1 MSSTDSSETEHST
14 LKLDERKAEDT
25 FTQQHDQS
33 DCGVACLA
41 SAVKYF
47 GGNIRLERLRELS
60 GTTQEGTTLLG
71 LHQAAEE
78 LGLDSGAYE
87 ADMENLKDLDQP
99 CILHVIKDGRLKHY
113 LLSYGY
119 DEEADDFVVADP
131 ASGVER
137 MDPESLEEMWQS
149 RALLTLAPT
158 EDFETMEE
166 DRRSQWEWAWA
177 LVHDDLNILFV
188 AAALGLL
195 ISILGLSTAIF
206 SQRLIDEILPS
217 GSATRLI
224 VALSLLGVLLLGR
237 SALTYL
243 RERFLVRQ
251 TRDFN
256 NRIIGYFYNSLLR
269 LPQTFFFNRKVGD
282 LVARM
287 NDTRRLQQAV
297 TNVLGDRMIDTI
309 MILVSLTA
317 IFLYAWPLGLVAMA
331 AIPLFGFLAWWYH
344 DPIVEGQQN
353 VMEAHAANESNYV
366 NTIEGMATVKA
377 NNRESWFSKL
387 TRKIYGHFQDQ
398 IYDLG
403 RIGVRFN
410 FWTETSGTFVRV
422 GVLALAS
429 FLVLQDRLALGVL
442 VAVFQMTGMLVP
454 AARRVATTNIQ
465 LQEARVAFDRM
476 YEFTSIDT
484 EYDLAEEK
492 QKTDPSPFESLEV
505 QNLAFRFPGHER
517 LLKDISFSVKK
528 GEIVTLMGESGSGK
542 STLLSLVQRFYEPEE
557 GSLTVNGTLKWSEI
571 SIPKWRSLS
580 SVMQQEAE
588 IFNGTLL
595 DNIVLDEIE
604 DEDDAESVVQFCR
617 EHGFHQYF
625 SDFPQAYATV
635 LGEEGTNL
643 SGGQQQLVAF
653 TRAVYQDPQLLLLDE
668 PTASMDREMEQFVL
682 GLLERLSESTAILSA
697 THRTQSAKQADR
709 IYVLSDGQIKSEGPP
724 HALADGDNLFSR
736 SLADRAILKP

>member
-1 MSSTDSSETEHST
+1 MPSTDSPETERST

-25 FTQQHDQS
+25 FTRQHDQS

-47 GGNIRLERLRELS
+47 GGTIRLERLRELS

-87 ADMENLKDLDQP
+87 ADMENLKDLGQP
-99 CILHVIKDGRLKHY
+99 CILHVIKDGRLQHY

-119 DEEADDFVVADP
+119 DEEANKFVVADP

-137 MDPESLEEMWQS
+137 MDPESLGEMWQS
-149 RALLTLAPT
+149 QALLTLAPT
-158 EDFETMEE
+158 EEFETEE
-166 DRRSQWEWAWA
+166 EERRSRWEWAWT
-177 LVHDDLNILFV
+177 LVYDDLNILFV

-217 GSATRLI
+217 GSATRLV
-224 VALSLLGVLLLGR
+224 VALSLLGILLLGR

-243 RERFLVRQ
+243 RGRFLVRQ

-287 NDTRRLQQAV
+287 NDTRRLQRAV

-344 DPIVEGQQN
+344 EPIVEGQQN

-377 NNRESWFSKL
+377 NNRESWFSTL
-387 TRKIYGHFQDQ
+387 TRKVYSHFQDQ

-410 FWTETSGTFVRV
+410 FWIETSGTFVRV

-476 YEFTSIDT
+476 YEFTSINP
-484 EYDLAEEK
+484 EYNPEEER
-492 QKTDPSPFESLEV
+492 QKADPSPFESLEV
-505 QNLAFRFPGHER
+505 QNLSFRFPGHER
-517 LLKDISFSVKK
+517 LLKKVSFSVEK

-542 STLLSLVQRFYEPEE
+542 STLLSLIQRFHKP
-557 GSLTVNGTLKWSEI
+557 GDGTITVNGNLNWDKI
-571 SIPKWRSLS
+571 SVPKWRSLLG
-580 SVMQQEAE
+580 VMPQKAE
-588 IFNGTLL
+588 IFNGTLV
-595 DNIVLDEIE
+595 DNIALDQFESEDEIQE
-604 DEDDAESVVQFCR
+604 VVDFCQ
-617 EHGFHQYF
+617 ECGFHQYF
-625 SDFPQAYATV
+625 ADFPQAYATV

-643 SGGQQQLVAF
+643 SGGQRQLVTFA
-653 TRAVYQDPQLLLLDE
+653 RVIYQDPELLLFDE
-668 PTASMDREMEQFVL
+668 PTASMDREMEQFAL
-682 GLLERLSESTAILSA
+682 GLLRDLSGNRAILTA
-697 THRTQSAKQADR
+697 THRTQGAKHADR
-709 IYVLSDGQIKSEGPP
+709 ICVLDDKEITTRGHPEE
-724 HALADGDNLFSR
+724 LAKGDNLFAR
-736 SLADRAILKP
+736 SLADRLLVD